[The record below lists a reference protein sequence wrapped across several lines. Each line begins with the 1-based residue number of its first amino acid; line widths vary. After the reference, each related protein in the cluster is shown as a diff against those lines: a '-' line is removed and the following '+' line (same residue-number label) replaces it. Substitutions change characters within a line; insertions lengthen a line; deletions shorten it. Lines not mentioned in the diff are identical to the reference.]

1 MMQPST
7 GAPSVSALAHR
18 ELLFSSG
25 RRTAQVNRGFWWVGA
40 QRGTRWP
47 HGTLDGHWV
56 EEDRARSSTAA
67 GRRRRRADDEPGRP
81 VLTAARA
88 ALAAALALPLPP
100 PEEEEEKP
108 GGTPARPGRPQAAG
122 GRPPAKQQAEAAREI
137 KGFFVVG
144 RLGADA
150 GRAFQRQDA
159 KPG

>member
-1 MMQPST
+1 MMHPST

-25 RRTAQVNRGFWWVGA
+25 RRTAQVNRGFWWVGV
-40 QRGTRWP
+40 QRGTRWA

-67 GRRRRRADDEPGRP
+67 VAAPMMSRADRGRRREAGGGG
-81 VLTAARA
+81 
-88 ALAAALALPLPP
+88 
-100 PEEEEEKP
+100 

-144 RLGADA
+144 RLGAEA